1 MHTVLFRQIAKDEYL
16 AAINWYDD
24 QSSTAGDK
32 FIDILNKKL
41 DLIAENP
48 YQYKNIYKKFYAVS
62 INKYPYSIVY
72 FVDKILE
79 RVIVVAIYHHKRS
92 PKKKYRR

>member
-48 YQYKNIYKKFYAVS
+48 YQYKNIYKKFYEVS
-62 INKYPYSIVY
+62 LSVYPYTIVY
-72 FVDKILE
+72 LIKDRSKEV
-79 RVIVVAIYHHKRS
+79 VVVAIYHHKRHH
-92 PKKKYRR
+92 KKKYRS